1 MEGLSR
7 RVTYGEIAN
16 NLYNLLPSQYVSDQ
30 MLEKRALEEKMQA
43 INELTVKMKT
53 LTREHNEYLRQLGLP
68 ELEV

>member
-1 MEGLSR
+1 
-7 RVTYGEIAN
+7 
-16 NLYNLLPSQYVSDQ
+16 

-43 INELTVKMKT
+43 INELTLKMKA